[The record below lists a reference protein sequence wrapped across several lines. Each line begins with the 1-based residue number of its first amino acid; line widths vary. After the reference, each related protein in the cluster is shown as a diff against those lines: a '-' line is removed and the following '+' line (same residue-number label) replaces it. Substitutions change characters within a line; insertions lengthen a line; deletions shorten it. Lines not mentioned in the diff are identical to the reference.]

1 MEITIPWT
9 NDITCYARQFPRN
22 PKGQYQTERDGAVAS
37 ATPKGGI
44 EIGTLPVGSKV
55 KLTVNGVGWDFLVV
69 HQGNPDAAMYDAS
82 CDGTWLLMKDI
93 YESRQWH
100 SSNTNVLENS
110 TIQSYLNG
118 TFLDLFD
125 ADIKAAIKQVKI
137 PYRKNGGSGGTALIG
152 ANGLSCKIFL
162 LSGYEVGFNQ
172 SINSYFPIDGAKLD
186 YFQLGNSSESTARSL
201 RIAYLNGTATYWWL
215 RSPYTN
221 NTGSAW
227 GVYSDGGC
235 SSSSCSFSYGV
246 RPALILNSNTLLLVE
261 PNADGSYSLL

>member
-9 NDITCYARQFPRN
+9 NDIICYARQFPRN

-44 EIGTLPVGSKV
+44 EIGSMPVGTKV
-55 KLTVNGVGWDFLVV
+55 KLTVNGTDWDFLIV
-69 HQGNPDAAMYDAS
+69 HQGNPDVSLYDAS
-82 CDGTWLLMKDI
+82 CDGTWLLMEDI

-100 SSNTNVLENS
+100 SSKVNDYENS
-110 TIQSYLNG
+110 TIHSYLNG
-118 TFLDLFD
+118 TFLGLFD
-125 ADIKAAIKQVKI
+125 ADIQAAIKQVKI
-137 PYRKNGGSGGTALIG
+137 PYVNGTGSSAVASG
-152 ANGLSCKIFL
+152 ASGLDAKIFL